1 MDKKGRVLFVDDE
14 EMILNTLKRVFRTSE
29 FDAFFASSA
38 TEAMK
43 ILSEK
48 GAVDVIV
55 TDYRMDEVDG
65 ITLLQLIKDKYPE
78 TYRIIITGYPDL
90 EMMQHAVNGAGVFRI
105 ILKPWKDSELK
116 EAINAAFE
124 QGKLLQENRLL
135 FELNTEQNR
144 ELKKLNERLIEVVE
158 EKTREW
164 IDLKERLV
172 QMDKL
177 SILGFMT
184 SVVAHELKNP
194 LTAILALTEFISKS
208 LDKNSQIYADV
219 KDVETAALRCKDI
232 INRYLKFSSSSM
244 NNEKSL
250 LDIKDVIINA
260 INMMKPV
267 LAKRRQAIEIDVAD
281 TIPVKGNFNNLMQVF
296 LNLIRNSM
304 EAMKDGG
311 LIQISNKNGNGSVI
325 VQFSDNG
332 CGIPPEIKDKVFS
345 PFFTTKKDGTGLGL
359 CIVKNIIEEHGG
371 DIKISSDGKTGTTFT
386 ISFST
391 RG

>member
-14 EMILNTLKRVFRTSE
+14 EMILNTLKRVFRISE